1 MFEQSGYYLYNGVI
15 MKIVIVE
22 DEKQQQKLLASYISK
37 ALDEKKIPCEVKI
50 YSDAETFLNEYEKGT
65 SIVFMDIELPGIN
78 GMHASKRLREMDNEA
93 ILIFV
98 TNMVQYAIRGYSVD
112 AIDYVLKPIQY
123 NRFYS
128 LMMKVSRVISLNQE
142 KELVLKTSSGVKKVS
157 LSTLLYIQIT
167 DHLLIYKTDSE
178 EYEVW
183 GSLAN
188 AEKELP
194 GEMFCRCNNSTIINL
209 KQVTSFDKECV
220 YLTKKKIAVTVSRSR
235 RKGVLQLLNAQM
247 GI

>member
-1 MFEQSGYYLYNGVI
+1 MI
-15 MKIVIVE
+15 KTAIVE
-22 DEKQQQKLLASYISK
+22 DEQPAYQTLKEYLERFGKENNVEFSITHYSEGLSFL
-37 ALDEKKIPCEVKI
+37 EECEG
-50 YSDAETFLNEYEKGT
+50 YDL
-65 SIVFMDIELPGIN
+65 VFMDIELPNLN
-78 GMHASKRLREMDNEA
+78 GMDIATKLREKDTRVA
-93 ILIFV
+93 LIFV

-157 LSTLLYIQIT
+157 LSSLLYIQIT

>member
-1 MFEQSGYYLYNGVI
+1 MI
-15 MKIVIVE
+15 KTAIVE
-22 DEKQQQKLLASYISK
+22 DEEPAFQTLKEYL
-37 ALDEKKIPCEVKI
+37 EKFGKENNVEFSITHYSEGLSFLEECEG
-50 YSDAETFLNEYEKGT
+50 YDL
-65 SIVFMDIELPGIN
+65 VFMDIELPNLN
-78 GMHASKRLREMDNEA
+78 GMDIATKLREKDA
-93 ILIFV
+93 RVALIFV

-128 LMMKVSRVISLNQE
+128 LMMKVSRVISANQE
-142 KELVLKTSSGVKKVS
+142 RELVLKTTAGVKKIP
-157 LSTLLYIQIT
+157 LSTLLYVQIT
-167 DHLLIYKTDSE
+167 DHLLIYKTETE
-178 EYEVW
+178 ELEAW

-194 GEMFCRCNNSTIINL
+194 AEMFCGCNNSTIINL
-209 KQVTSFDKECV
+209 KQVTSFDKEFV
-220 YLTKKKIAVTVSRSR
+220 YLTKSRIEISVSRSK

>member
-1 MFEQSGYYLYNGVI
+1 MI
-15 MKIVIVE
+15 KTAIVE
-22 DEKQQQKLLASYISK
+22 DEQPAYQTLKEYLERFGKENNVEFSITHYSEGLSFL
-37 ALDEKKIPCEVKI
+37 EECEG
-50 YSDAETFLNEYEKGT
+50 YDL
-65 SIVFMDIELPGIN
+65 VFMDIELPNLN
-78 GMHASKRLREMDNEA
+78 GMDIATKLREKDTRVA
-93 ILIFV
+93 LIFV

-157 LSTLLYIQIT
+157 LSALLYIQIT
-167 DHLLIYKTDSE
+167 DHLLIYKTDNE

>member
-1 MFEQSGYYLYNGVI
+1 MI
-15 MKIVIVE
+15 KTAIVE
-22 DEKQQQKLLASYISK
+22 DEQPAYQTLKEYLERFGKENNVEFSITHYSEGLSFL
-37 ALDEKKIPCEVKI
+37 EECEG
-50 YSDAETFLNEYEKGT
+50 YDL
-65 SIVFMDIELPGIN
+65 VFMDIELPNLN
-78 GMHASKRLREMDNEA
+78 GMDIATKLREKDTRVA
-93 ILIFV
+93 LIFV

-167 DHLLIYKTDSE
+167 DHLLIYKTDNE

-235 RKGVLQLLNAQM
+235 RKGVLQLLNAQI

>member
-1 MFEQSGYYLYNGVI
+1 MI
-15 MKIVIVE
+15 KTAIVE
-22 DEKQQQKLLASYISK
+22 DEQPAYQTLKEYLERFGKENNVEFSITHYSEGLSFL
-37 ALDEKKIPCEVKI
+37 EECEG
-50 YSDAETFLNEYEKGT
+50 YDL
-65 SIVFMDIELPGIN
+65 VFMDIELPNLN
-78 GMHASKRLREMDNEA
+78 GMDIATKLREKDTRVA
-93 ILIFV
+93 LIFV

-157 LSTLLYIQIT
+157 LSALLYIQIT

-194 GEMFCRCNNSTIINL
+194 GELFCRCNNSTIINL

>member
-1 MFEQSGYYLYNGVI
+1 MI
-15 MKIVIVE
+15 KTAIVE
-22 DEKQQQKLLASYISK
+22 DEEPAFQTLKEYL
-37 ALDEKKIPCEVKI
+37 EKFGKENNVDFSITHYSEGLSFLEECEG
-50 YSDAETFLNEYEKGT
+50 YDL
-65 SIVFMDIELPGIN
+65 VFMDIELPNLN
-78 GMHASKRLREMDNEA
+78 GMDIATKLREKDA
-93 ILIFV
+93 RVALIFV

-128 LMMKVSRVISLNQE
+128 LMMKVSRVISANQE
-142 KELVLKTSSGVKKVS
+142 RELVLKTTAGVKKIPF
-157 LSTLLYIQIT
+157 STLLYVQIT
-167 DHLLIYKTDSE
+167 DHLLIYKTETE
-178 EYEVW
+178 ELEAW

-194 GEMFCRCNNSTIINL
+194 AEMFCRCNNSTIINL
-209 KQVTSFDKECV
+209 KQVTSFDKEFV
-220 YLTKKKIAVTVSRSR
+220 YLTKSRIEISVSRSK

>member
-1 MFEQSGYYLYNGVI
+1 MI
-15 MKIVIVE
+15 KTAIVE
-22 DEKQQQKLLASYISK
+22 DEQPAYQTLKEYLERFGKENNVEFSITHYSEGLSFL
-37 ALDEKKIPCEVKI
+37 EECEG
-50 YSDAETFLNEYEKGT
+50 YDL
-65 SIVFMDIELPGIN
+65 VFMDIELPNLN
-78 GMHASKRLREMDNEA
+78 GMDIATKLREKDTRVA
-93 ILIFV
+93 LIFV

-167 DHLLIYKTDSE
+167 DHLLIYKTDNE

>member
-1 MFEQSGYYLYNGVI
+1 
-15 MKIVIVE
+15 
-22 DEKQQQKLLASYISK
+22 
-37 ALDEKKIPCEVKI
+37 
-50 YSDAETFLNEYEKGT
+50 
-65 SIVFMDIELPGIN
+65 MDIELPNLN
-78 GMHASKRLREMDNEA
+78 GMDIATKLREKDTRVA
-93 ILIFV
+93 LIFV

-157 LSTLLYIQIT
+157 LSALLYIQIT

-194 GEMFCRCNNSTIINL
+194 GELFCRCNNSTIINL

>member
-1 MFEQSGYYLYNGVI
+1 MI
-15 MKIVIVE
+15 KTAIVE
-22 DEKQQQKLLASYISK
+22 DEQPAYQTLKEYLERFGKENNVEFSITHYSEGLSFL
-37 ALDEKKIPCEVKI
+37 EECEG
-50 YSDAETFLNEYEKGT
+50 YDL
-65 SIVFMDIELPGIN
+65 VFMDIELPNLN
-78 GMHASKRLREMDNEA
+78 GMDIATKLREKDTRVA
-93 ILIFV
+93 LIFV

-157 LSTLLYIQIT
+157 LSALLYIQIT